1 MRHRYVVTI
10 EYVDG
15 GCTTHTINSTA
26 SEWFIIQSLKQHD
39 RRLQHGSKKKIKEE
53 VAALDLTRI

>member
-15 GCTTHTINSTA
+15 GVTTYTINSTA
-26 SEWFIIQSLKQHD
+26 SKWFIIQSLKQHD
-39 RRLQHGSKKKIKEE
+39 RRLRWYSIIDQN
-53 VAALDLTRI
+53 D

>member
-10 EYVDG
+10 EYIDCG
-15 GCTTHTINSTA
+15 YTTHTINSTA

-39 RRLQHGSKKKIKEE
+39 RHMRWYTIIDQN
-53 VAALDLTRI
+53 V

>member
-15 GCTTHTINSTA
+15 GVTTYTINSTA

-39 RRLQHGSKKKIKEE
+39 RRLRWYSIIDQNE
-53 VAALDLTRI
+53 